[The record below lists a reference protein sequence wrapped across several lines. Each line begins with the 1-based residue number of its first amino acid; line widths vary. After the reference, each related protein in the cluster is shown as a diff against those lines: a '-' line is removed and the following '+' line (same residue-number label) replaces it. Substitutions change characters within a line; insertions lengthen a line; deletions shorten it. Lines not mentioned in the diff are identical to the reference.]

1 MPSINY
7 LKLLPEGNCFITF
20 KCLDSSGFGVLQN
33 KPRHIDILFHNL
45 SPFFF
50 CLLLV
55 DEPPPPPKA
64 PPPQLKIRKKETVE
78 VEEKFETV
86 IQSDQQESFEP
97 RIEPDV
103 EQKPLIDYASFERAI
118 TELYPQNKK
127 YFLMYSK
134 VPWSLLI
141 RKEVG
146 IKSRKCMYL

>member
-1 MPSINY
+1 M
-7 LKLLPEGNCFITF
+7 
-20 KCLDSSGFGVLQN
+20 
-33 KPRHIDILFHNL
+33 
-45 SPFFF
+45 
-50 CLLLV
+50 
-55 DEPPPPPKA
+55 
-64 PPPQLKIRKKETVE
+64 
-78 VEEKFETV
+78 EEKFETV
-86 IQSDQQESFEP
+86 IQTDQHESFEA

-146 IKSRKCMYL
+146 IKSRKCVYL